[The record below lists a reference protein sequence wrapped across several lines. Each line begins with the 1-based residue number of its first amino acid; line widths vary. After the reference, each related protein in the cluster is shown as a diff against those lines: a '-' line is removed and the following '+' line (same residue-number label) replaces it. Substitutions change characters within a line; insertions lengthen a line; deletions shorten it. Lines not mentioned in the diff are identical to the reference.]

1 MEGTTTGLEALFESV
16 GTVITNIL
24 GYLATVATNLLE
36 NPIFQLMIGIA
47 VLFIVIGIV
56 FRLVKKMRKG
66 GR

>member
-24 GYLATVATNLLE
+24 SNLATVATNLLS